1 MINILINHNI
11 KISNI
16 FSNIQSQE
24 NEEMKMKLRST
35 VDDLSK
41 LKSQSQKELETAQ
54 KRAESEKMAMMAE
67 IMSLQEELEKTN
79 GLIVKAKEEISSISN
94 DSALQAEQKLIEIS
108 AKDEQIKDLVSLR
121 NEYENKINKLQ
132 VECQKLKVALEESEK
147 INLEV
152 QKKFDDLQKNSE
164 STQRADRETITKAKT
179 ELADERKKFSFQLG
193 SLKEQ
198 LNIVKTESKK
208 ELEKIKL
215 ETSEERQRME
225 IQVSKLQA
233 ELAEATDRIE
243 RARKSVFEV
252 RQAADAKVARMEK
265 ETKKFKQSMRNLSS
279 QEKTELKRRLWDLE
293 YKLNKAKYDV
303 IVAEKESRTLR
314 EAAMKHEN
322 QIQDLEESHRR
333 DIYELEQNV
342 IAKEMFFAKA
352 RKANKEKSQRLVI
365 KFRNKL
371 QRKENKAVTS
381 LEDLRQQLLNA
392 FELEI
397 DNRKGKNLSFD
408 DRVTELSAVISNA
421 VSKMKATNDDFE
433 AKVIALE
440 KSLSRVRE
448 QAEKDLKEKEAEYK
462 LKLED
467 ERQKASEE
475 KDQLV
480 NEKITDIKKVEEEGR
495 RNIST
500 VTLTLTEK
508 LNKSKVELEKLK
520 NSLEEKN
527 KLIQNYEEEQRS
539 YRKLAKLVW
548 KATREKISSP
558 IRRKKSNK

>member
-1 MINILINHNI
+1 MLNCLDLHSHHHNE

-16 FSNIQSQE
+16 FSNESQE
-24 NEEMKMKLRST
+24 NEEMKEKLRST
-35 VDDLSK
+35 VDELSK
-41 LKSQSQKELETAQ
+41 LKSESQKELETAQ
-54 KRAESEKMAMMAE
+54 KRAESEKVAMMAE
-67 IMSLQEELEKTN
+67 IVSLQEELEKTN
-79 GLIVKAKEEISSISN
+79 GMIVKAKEEISSISN
-94 DSALQAEQKLIEIS
+94 DSALQAEQKLIEIT

-121 NEYENKINKLQ
+121 NEYENKINELQ
-132 VECQKLKVALEESEK
+132 VECQKLKVALDESEK

-152 QKKFDDLQKNSE
+152 QKKFNDLQKNSE
-164 STQRADRETITKAKT
+164 STQRADRETIAKSKT
-179 ELADERKKFSFQLG
+179 ELAEERKKSG
-193 SLKEQ
+193 SLKEL
-198 LNIVKTESKK
+198 LNIVKTESEK
-208 ELEKIKL
+208 ELEKIRL

-225 IQVSKLQA
+225 MQVSKLQA
-233 ELAEATDRIE
+233 ELADATDRIE

-265 ETKKFKQSMRNLSS
+265 ETKKFKESMRNLSS

-303 IVAEKESRTLR
+303 IVAEKEARTLR
-314 EAAMKHEN
+314 EAAMTHEK
-322 QIQDLEESHRR
+322 QIQDLEESHQI

-371 QRKENKAVTS
+371 QRKETKAVSS
-381 LEDLRQQLLNA
+381 LEDLRQQLLKA
-392 FELEI
+392 FGLEI

-408 DRVTELSAVISNA
+408 DQATELAAVISK
-421 VSKMKATNDDFE
+421 VLLKMKATNDDFE

-440 KSLSRVRE
+440 KSLNHVRE
-448 QAEKDLKEKEAEYK
+448 QAEKDLKEKEEEYM

-467 ERQKASEE
+467 ERQKAFEE
-475 KDQLV
+475 KDRLV
-480 NEKITDIKKVEEEGR
+480 NEKFNDIKKVEEEGR

-500 VTLTLTEK
+500 VRLEYTEK

-558 IRRKKSNK
+558 IRRKKSIK